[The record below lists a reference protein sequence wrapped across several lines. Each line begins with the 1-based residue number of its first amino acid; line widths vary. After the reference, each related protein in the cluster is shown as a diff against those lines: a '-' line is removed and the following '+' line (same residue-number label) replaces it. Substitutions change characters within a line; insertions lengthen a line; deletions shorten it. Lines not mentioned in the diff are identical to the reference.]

1 MAPSQSSGP
10 IFIIEIRAPI
20 FLTGEL
26 VPRLYIETTMNKYIV
41 GSLIV
46 AILAIAWAAMS
57 YVRMTN
63 TLGSMTQSKS
73 GFLDYMPDVPRPCPS
88 DYRCGGASREQVR
101 MENRLYT
108 DLRESSK
115 YALPET
121 MTADAYDV
129 PANAAEPVT
138 CMLNRAASAKEAL
151 QPEGQYTPWDE
162 IESGFLNRTKKKPME
177 LQSTKTLG

>member
-1 MAPSQSSGP
+1 MEKVTIGLLIGLFIAIVTLVTFQLSPTLKSLVSSKK
-10 IFIIEIRAPI
+10 
-20 FLTGEL
+20 
-26 VPRLYIETTMNKYIV
+26 TT
-41 GSLIV
+41 
-46 AILAIAWAAMS
+46 
-57 YVRMTN
+57 
-63 TLGSMTQSKS
+63 S

-88 DYRCGGASREQVR
+88 DYRCGGTSREQIR

-129 PANAAEPVT
+129 PANAAEPVS
-138 CMLNRAASAKEAL
+138 CMLGRASRAREMP

-162 IESGFLNRTKKKPME
+162 IESGFLDRAKKKPME
-177 LQSTKTLG
+177 LHATKTLG